1 MIKRQIALL
10 ICLLLSLLTLS
21 AQRYNVGE
29 VPNLVN
35 SDNKSYHF
43 GFILGLNS
51 LDFNPF
57 QSGEVLE
64 DGKIWYGEDINFEVG
79 FSIGII
85 SDLRLAEYL
94 DMRFCPVLY
103 FGERTLRF
111 VDKDGNEREGGD
123 VSVKSN
129 LISFPL
135 LFKIRGQRA
144 RNVRPYFLG
153 GFAGTVAV
161 GRDKEAPIMLKAT
174 DYGPEI
180 GFGFDIY
187 LPYFKLCPEFK
198 AFFGLSDVINRDR
211 PDIASADDLKFSGGV
226 AGGKGVFSKLSS
238 RIFAISFNFE

>member
-1 MIKRQIALL
+1 MIKKIFSVFV
-10 ICLLLSLLTLS
+10 CLLLSLLTLS
-21 AQRYNVGE
+21 AQKFNAGE

-43 GFILGLNS
+43 GFILGLNA
-51 LDFNPF
+51 LDFNPY
-57 QSGEVLE
+57 QSGAVAE
-64 DGKIWYGEDINFEVG
+64 DGKIWYGDDINFNMG

-85 SDLRLAEYL
+85 SDLRLTENIDL
-94 DMRFCPVLY
+94 RFCPVLY

-111 VDKDGNEREGGD
+111 VSSDGVQREGGD

-129 LISFPL
+129 LISFPVL
-135 LFKIRGQRA
+135 VKLRGQRA
-144 RNVRPYFLG
+144 RNVRPYLIG

-161 GRDKEAPIMLKAT
+161 GRDKEAPIMIMPT
-174 DYGPEI
+174 DYGIEA

-198 AFFGLSDVINRDR
+198 AFFGLSDVLNRDR
-211 PDIASADDLKFSGGV
+211 PEIANASDLKYTG
-226 AGGKGVFSKLSS
+226 AFSKLGS